1 MASIQTPHLAVRVLL
16 VLSSELQMAPV
27 QAGQFLIVVEA
38 VLALDGGLEV
48 TSVVAFP
55 LGDHDRLDL
64 AAASGNVSFNDILV
78 DLSILSCTSSKY
90 FEFPTWMW

>member
-1 MASIQTPHLAVRVLL
+1 
-16 VLSSELQMAPV
+16 MAPV

-48 TSVVAFP
+48 TSVIAFP

-64 AAASGNVSFNDILV
+64 AAASGNESFNDILL
-78 DLSILSCTSSKY
+78 DLSILSCTSSKC